1 MDQLSP
7 WVRYVS
13 SRTSLGI
20 QWLRNHLP
28 MQGTWV
34 LSLVWED
41 PTRCRGVT
49 QSSKLLSPH
58 SRARELQLLS
68 LLVAMTEAH
77 APRACALQQE
87 RPPQGEAHALQ
98 ERRTPFS
105 TTGESPPAA
114 TKTQCNQDIK
124 AIFFLKK
131 RNVSSIVMAHSQNLH
146 FWSPVSFTS
155 LFRIKLTFQLP
166 IDP

>member
-20 QWLRNHLP
+20 QWLRIHLQ

-49 QSSKLLSPH
+49 KSSKLLSPR

-98 ERRTPFS
+98 ERHTPAHHNWRKPS
-105 TTGESPPAA
+105 SSNEDPVQPRHKS
-114 TKTQCNQDIK
+114 N
-124 AIFFLKK
+124 IFF
-131 RNVSSIVMAHSQNLH
+131 
-146 FWSPVSFTS
+146 
-155 LFRIKLTFQLP
+155 
-166 IDP
+166 